1 MQSKLLKQLII
12 LIAAIHTIILITG
25 YSFEILTNKPPKSPQ
40 IQLINN
46 VMKFAIIFGVG
57 SSIILST
64 KVFLKHSVE
73 NIKKI
78 EESDESQN

>member
-12 LIAAIHTIILITG
+12 LIAAILTIIFLTG
-25 YSFEILTNKPPKSPQ
+25 YAFEILTNMTPKSPQ
-40 IQLINN
+40 IQLIIN